1 MPNMKNQETLAQIK
15 EELEECLPVRV
26 VDYCGLTVKEIQELR
41 SNIRETGATMKVYKN
56 TLMHIALAESDLP
69 TLDDM
74 LEGPSAFVFAGSDV
88 AAAAKAVKNFAKK
101 NPNLEIKGG
110 LMEGAAVSA
119 AQVEAIA
126 SLPSREELLA
136 QIAVP
141 FRASHAALPLPSMA
155 CERTGPGHEGRGRPE
170 GSCLRRSRAA

>member
-15 EELEECLPVRV
+15 EELEGVSAVGV

-136 QIAVP
+136 QIAGAISGVARGLAVALNGVP
-141 FRASHAALPLPSMA
+141 SGLAQVTKAVADQKEAA
-155 CERTGPGHEGRGRPE
+155 
-170 GSCLRRSRAA
+170 